1 MLSVGAAARIWLCT
15 QPTDMRKSYDGLA
28 ALVKNQLGLEPL
40 SGQAFVFINRRRTQ
54 LKCLYFEPGGFCL
67 WCKRLEEG
75 QFSSFPRAA
84 DGKVVLSAIDF
95 AALIEGLEV
104 VVKKR
109 HKRWNKPFVS
119 SAAMVQ

>member
-1 MLSVGAAARIWLCT
+1 MLKPGLGIWLCT
-15 QPTDMRKSYDGLA
+15 QPADMRKSYDGLA

-67 WCKRLEEG
+67 WCKRLEAG
-75 QFSSFPRAA
+75 RFAPFPVAA

-104 VVKKR
+104 VVKR
-109 HKRWNKPFVS
+109 RQKRW
-119 SAAMVQ
+119 